1 MGIVNI
7 DDDLHDQIRRACTVT
22 SRSINAQA
30 NFWIKV
36 GMLCEMNPELRFPG
50 HRRQR
55 IARGRRATANPAPG
69 PHVIKSTA
77 EIALIAEAGSLLAK
91 VFDALGRMDLEGRNT
106 LDINDFVE
114 RMIVGELKA
123 RPASKGQYGFPYVLN
138 ASIDDVVCHGMPSK
152 DDVLRGG
159 QIVNLDIT
167 LEKNGY
173 IADSSTTYLV
183 GEVAYPAR
191 RLVATAYR
199 AMWQGIAAVRP
210 GARLGDIGHAI
221 AHYARAHG
229 YSVVKEYCGHGIG
242 REMHEDPQVL
252 HYGTPGTGLELAE
265 GMVSPSSPCST
276 PAGRRSAPIRM
287 NGRSTPATASCRRSS
302 STPWR

>member
-1 MGIVNI
+1 
-7 DDDLHDQIRRACTVT
+7 
-22 SRSINAQA
+22 
-30 NFWIKV
+30 
-36 GMLCEMNPELRFPG
+36 
-50 HRRQR
+50 
-55 IARGRRATANPAPG
+55 
-69 PHVIKSTA
+69 VIKSAA
-77 EIALIAEAGSLLAK
+77 EVESMAEAGALLAS
-91 VFDALGRMDLEGRNT
+91 VFDALNRMELAGRST

-114 RMIVGELKA
+114 RMIVDELRA

-152 DDVLRGG
+152 DDVLRSG

-173 IADSSTTYLV
+173 IADSSTTYLI

-191 RLVATAYR
+191 RLVATTYN

-210 GARLGDIGHAI
+210 GARLGDVGHAI

-252 HYGTPGTGLELAE
+252 HYGRPGSGLELEE
-265 GMVSPSSPCST
+265 GMVFTIEPMLNEGRAAIRSHPDEWPVHTRDGKLSAQFEQTVAVTRTGARVLTLRAGEKPPC
-276 PAGRRSAPIRM
+276 AVG
-287 NGRSTPATASCRRSS
+287 
-302 STPWR
+302 